1 MTGHE
6 LLDARSLMVFFGISV
21 VLGGATAAAAG
32 RALALNWSPAWQGAL
47 YAALVAAAARFLHY
61 ALYAE
66 PFLTPFGYMLDFAA
80 ALAFLALGFA
90 LARKRQ
96 MKTHYA
102 AVLARDAAGDA
113 ARPS

>member
-6 LLDARSLMVFFGISV
+6 LLDARSLMIFLGLSV

-32 RALALNWSPAWQGAL
+32 RALALNWSPAWLGAL
-47 YAALVAAAARFLHY
+47 YAALIAAAARFLHY

-66 PFLTPFGYMLDFAA
+66 PLLSPAGSMLDLAA
-80 ALAFLALGFA
+80 ALVFLGLGFVFT
-90 LARKRQ
+90 RRRQ

-102 AVLARDAAGDA
+102 AVLARDPA
-113 ARPS
+113 P